1 MYFNKKNLH
10 STYFIYRTCR
20 PSMSNVL
27 TDFISLP
34 GVETSSS
41 TSPTT
46 SGLAATG
53 KRTRSQ
59 SLIGKVRRGG
69 TTLFRQSTNKSKPKA
84 PESFDLVEQRDKQ
97 RNQNEEE
104 IPRSNVDDE
113 DEETK
118 KSCLKASTIK
128 ESSGADTSILSSAV
142 RTVSFDARADPESD
156 PLFNGINKVAN
167 HYGHHGV
174 GSGNGDARSSSA
186 SATAVLKLAAATAT
200 TATNSRLDLR
210 AVQNCNERR
219 RLFEDNLAAVCM
231 GFVLVFLL
239 CHFPRLL
246 LNIHELITIK
256 EAMMCG
262 EQGHHP
268 FSVWSMITTCISHFL
283 LVLNSATNILVYCL
297 LSSKFREECSKIIR
311 RQPTPQ
317 CFLDCF
323 FCPKSKTRRSAGTTR
338 SRNGNR
344 TLLPPRP
351 SDPHI
356 AEGVNV

>member
-1 MYFNKKNLH
+1 M
-10 STYFIYRTCR
+10 
-20 PSMSNVL
+20 
-27 TDFISLP
+27 
-34 GVETSSS
+34 
-41 TSPTT
+41 
-46 SGLAATG
+46 
-53 KRTRSQ
+53 
-59 SLIGKVRRGG
+59 
-69 TTLFRQSTNKSKPKA
+69 FRQSTNKSKPKA

-97 RNQNEEE
+97 RNHKEEE
-104 IPRSNVDDE
+104 ISRSNVDDE

-128 ESSGADTSILSSAV
+128 ERRSGGAAAVDTSILSSAV

-167 HYGHHGV
+167 HRGG
-174 GSGNGDARSSSA
+174 GCRGPGNGDTNSA
-186 SATAVLKLAAATAT
+186 STAVLKLAAATAT
-200 TATNSRLDLR
+200 TATNSRLELR
-210 AVQNCNERR
+210 AVQHCNERR

>member
-1 MYFNKKNLH
+1 
-10 STYFIYRTCR
+10 
-20 PSMSNVL
+20 MSNVL

-128 ESSGADTSILSSAV
+128 ERRSGGAAAVDTSILSSAV

-167 HYGHHGV
+167 HHGHRGL
-174 GSGNGDARSSSA
+174 GSGNGDTRSSSA

-239 CHFPRLL
+239 CHSPRLL

-297 LSSKFREECSKIIR
+297 LSSKFREECSKIVR
-311 RQPTPQ
+311 SKPTLK
-317 CFLDCF
+317 CFLDCYNHCF
-323 FCPKSKTRRSAGTTR
+323 VCPKSKTSGSGGGSTR
-338 SRNGNR
+338 SRNGNSR
-344 TLLPPRP
+344 FFQPRP
-351 SDPHI
+351 SDPNI
-356 AEGVNV
+356 VEGVNV